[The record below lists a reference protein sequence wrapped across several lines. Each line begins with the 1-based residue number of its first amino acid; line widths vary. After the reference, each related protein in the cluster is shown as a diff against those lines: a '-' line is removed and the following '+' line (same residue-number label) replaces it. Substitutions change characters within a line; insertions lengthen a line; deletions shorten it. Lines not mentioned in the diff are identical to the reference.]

1 MTSAFARGI
10 VIAAVAMSALPT
22 ISSACTRDAAIHDR
36 QTKAYAASV
45 TSVYRAAAED
55 FRPVDPAYPD
65 DAFSVRLRPTEL
77 IWGAPPP
84 RPVELKFEAGACVE
98 WFFASQDETPI
109 DGQTYFVFYAPSAMD
124 DLSDLRVYP
133 DKGGPPSAAMEM
145 LDHLKADGAGP
156 PRPRRFGAP
165 MIGVAAAALLLLLL

>member
-98 WFFASQDETPI
+98 GVFPNPDQTPI
-109 DGQTYFVFYAPSAMD
+109 DGPTHFAFYPPSAMD
-124 DLSDLRVYP
+124 QLS
-133 DKGGPPSAAMEM
+133 
-145 LDHLKADGAGP
+145 HLQVDGAGP